1 MAFMATTNI
10 ISLLLLGGI
19 VNKVLKDFNTQQK
32 SGIDPNLTLASL
44 ELKTL
49 NVGIKIHKP

>member
-32 SGIDPNLTLASL
+32 SGIDPNLMLVNL